1 MKLGLSSYAYRWS
14 IAVKGFIPTR
24 SMKVLEFLQ
33 RAARHGVE
41 GVQVCDHMGFQDLS
55 DSELEAI
62 RRTAEDNRLFIETGA
77 GSVEPEYLSR
87 LVEVSR
93 KLGARLMRVI
103 PGIDRQGGAAGMA
116 AKIGEQLDRNAGA
129 IRRVL
134 PRAKDA
140 GVRLALENHAQ
151 ISSEELRRLV
161 ESINDDHVGVCL
173 DTMNS
178 IVLMEHPIY
187 TTEMLAPWTVCV
199 HLKDFTIQPSPR
211 GHWIAGTPLGDG
223 DVDFQRILHMIRQ
236 AGRDPNVNIELFV
249 DRKESEEEN
258 LSWEE
263 HCVEK
268 SVRYARNVLHL

>member
-14 IAVKGFIPTR
+14 IAVKGFTPTR
-24 SMKVLEFLQ
+24 PMKVQELLL
-33 RAARHGVE
+33 RAAHHGLE
-41 GVQVCDHMGFQDLS
+41 GVQICDHTGFQNLGD
-55 DSELEAI
+55 DELEEI
-62 RRTAEDNRLFIETGA
+62 RRTAEDHHLFIETGA

-93 KLGARLMRVI
+93 KLGAHLMRVI

-116 AKIGEQLDRNAGA
+116 AKIGEQLDRNAGV
-129 IRRVL
+129 IRRIL
-134 PRAKDA
+134 PQAKDA

-151 ISSEELRRLV
+151 INSGELRRLV
-161 ESINDDHVGVCL
+161 EAIDDDRVGVCL

-211 GHWIAGTPLGDG
+211 GHWITGTPLGDG
-223 DVDFQRILHMIRQ
+223 VVDFQRILQMMRES
-236 AGRDPNVNIELFV
+236 GRDPSVDIELFV

-258 LSWEE
+258 LTWEE